1 MSEIK
6 KSESVYLHDIPLDE
20 AWKIFSDVLK
30 AEGLWGVLGI
40 EEIPLDEN
48 ACGRVLAE
56 PVFALRSSPHYHASA
71 MDGFAVDAAITE
83 GAMTSNP
90 LEIKVGEKAKYVDT
104 GDPIPDWANAVIP
117 IENVESLDAAG
128 NPCDGKDIRMPDRIR
143 IRASAA
149 PWSHVRPMGEDIVAT
164 QLILPAGQRLR
175 PVDLGAAAAG
185 GNSTLRVAKK
195 PIVAILPTGTELVSV
210 GECAGC
216 GEITEFN
223 SIVLAAQVK
232 NWGGQTK
239 RYGITKDDFNLICT
253 HIQEAADESDLVL
266 VNAGSSAGSEDF
278 TSTAVQELGKLL
290 VHGIAVRPGHP
301 VILGLITRR
310 SGANIGK
317 SVPIIGVPGYP
328 VSAAMTTEIFVE
340 PLLRL
345 WSGEPEAPAQTIQ
358 AEITRK
364 VSSPAG
370 DDDYLRVVVGE
381 VNSRM
386 LAAPLSRGAGVTTSL
401 SRADGIV
408 IIPRHTQG
416 LEAGQKVDVR
426 LYRPL
431 HEIQG
436 TIFTI
441 GSHDMTLDIL
451 AQSLVRFKRRLVSA
465 NAGSLGGLIALSKGE
480 AHFAGSHLLD
490 PDSGD
495 YNRSYIKKYLPET
508 PVRLFRW
515 VEREQGLLVKK
526 GNPRNIHD
534 LSDLK
539 REGITYIN
547 RQRGSGTRILLDYWL
562 GQLGIKPESIQG
574 YGQEEYTH
582 LGVAAAV
589 LSGRADCGMAV
600 QAAAAALDLDF
611 IPLYAEDYQLV
622 IPQQYCEDDL
632 LRPLFALMG
641 DLHFK
646 KQIIAMPGYRVEH
659 MGEEVTL

>member
-1 MSEIK
+1 MNEK
-6 KSESVYLHDIPLDE
+6 KKPNSVYLHDIPLDE
-20 AWKIFSDVLK
+20 ARTAFLDALE
-30 AEGLWGVLGI
+30 AEGLRGLLGI

-71 MDGFAVDAAITE
+71 MDGFTLNASSTD
-83 GAMTSNP
+83 GAMPSNP
-90 LEIKVGEKAKYVDT
+90 VEIKVGIQAKYVDT
-104 GDPIPDWANAVIP
+104 GDPIPDWANAVVP
-117 IENVESLDAAG
+117 IENVEPLDAAG
-128 NPCDGKDIRMPDRIR
+128 EMCTGDAVRTPDRIR

-149 PWSHVRPMGEDIVAT
+149 PWSHIRPMGEDIVAT
-164 QLILPAGQRLR
+164 QLILPAGQKLR

-185 GNSTLRVAKK
+185 GNCTLRVARK
-195 PIVAILPTGTELVSV
+195 PVVTILPTGTELVRV
-210 GECAGC
+210 GENAEC

-232 NWGGQTK
+232 SWGGQTL
-239 RYGITKDDFNLICT
+239 RYGITKDDFKLICD
-253 HIQEAADESDLVL
+253 HIQDAADHSDLVL

-278 TSTAVQELGKLL
+278 TSRAVEKLGTLL

-301 VILGLITRR
+301 VILGMIIKR
-310 SGANIGK
+310 SGENAGRK
-317 SVPIIGVPGYP
+317 VPIIGVPGYP

-345 WSGEPEAPAQTIQ
+345 WAGEPVTPAQSIQ

-370 DDDYLRVVVGE
+370 DDDYLRVVVGQ
-381 VNSRM
+381 VNSKM

-451 AQSLVRFKRRLVSA
+451 AQSISRFGRRLVSA

-490 PDSGD
+490 PESGD
-495 YNRSYIKKYLPET
+495 YNRSYIRKYLPDT

-526 GNPRNIHD
+526 GNPKNILSLVD
-534 LSDLK
+534 LN
-539 REGITYIN
+539 REDVIYVN
-547 RQRGSGTRILLDYWL
+547 RQRGSGTRVLLDYWL
-562 GQLGIKPESIQG
+562 AKLGVIPDKIQG
-574 YGQEEYTH
+574 YMQEEYTH

-589 LSGRADCGMAV
+589 LSGRADCGLAV

-622 IPQQYCEDDL
+622 IPIKNCEDEL
-632 LRPLFALMG
+632 LNPLFTLMS
-641 DLHFK
+641 DPRFRQ
-646 KQIIAMPGYRVEH
+646 QILTMLGYKVDH
-659 MGEEVTL
+659 MGEEVVL

>member
-1 MSEIK
+1 MNEKIK
-6 KSESVYLHDIPLDE
+6 KESVYLHDIPLED
-20 AWKIFSDVLK
+20 ARK
-30 AEGLWGVLGI
+30 AFADALQKEGLWGLLGV

-48 ACGRVLAE
+48 ACGRILAE

-71 MDGFAVDAAITE
+71 MDGYALSSSDTE
-83 GAMTSNP
+83 GAMSSSP
-90 LEIKVGEKAKYVDT
+90 VEIQVGEQAKYVDT
-104 GDPIPDWANAVIP
+104 GDPIPEGANAVIP
-117 IENVESLDAAG
+117 IENVEPLDDAG
-128 NPCDGKDIRMPDRIR
+128 NVCTGEEIRKAKRIR
-143 IRASAA
+143 IRASVA

-164 QLILPAGQRLR
+164 QLILPSGQKLR

-185 GNSTLRVAKK
+185 GNCALRVAKK
-195 PIVAILPTGTELVSV
+195 PMVTILPTGTELVKV
-210 GECAGC
+210 GESAGC

-232 NWGGQTK
+232 GWGGQTQ
-239 RYGITKDDFNLICT
+239 RYGITRDDFKLICA
-253 HIQEAADESDLVL
+253 HIQDAADHSDLVL
-266 VNAGSSAGSEDF
+266 INAGSSAGSEDF
-278 TSTAVQELGKLL
+278 TSRAVEQLGTLL

-301 VILGLITRR
+301 VVLGMIVKRNGENAGR
-310 SGANIGK
+310 K
-317 SVPIIGVPGYP
+317 VPIIGVPGYP

-340 PLLRL
+340 PLLRM
-345 WSGEPEAPAQTIQ
+345 WAGEQITAPQTLQ

-408 IIPRHTQG
+408 IIPRHSQG
-416 LEAGQKVDVR
+416 LEAGERVEVK

-431 HEIQG
+431 HEIEG

-451 AQSLVRFKRRLVSA
+451 AQSIAGYGRRLVSS
-465 NAGSLGGLIALSKGE
+465 NAGSMGGLIAISKGE

-490 PDSGD
+490 PADGD
-495 YNRSYIKKYLPET
+495 YNRSYIKKYLPGI
-508 PVRLFRW
+508 PIRLFNW

-526 GNPRNIHD
+526 GNPKKIKD
-534 LSDLK
+534 LSDLA
-539 REGITYIN
+539 RRDVTYVN
-547 RQRGSGTRILLDYWL
+547 RQRGSGTRVLLDYWL
-562 GQLGIKPESIQG
+562 GRLGIRPEQIQG
-574 YGQEEYTH
+574 YPQEEYTH

-611 IPLYAEDYQLV
+611 IPLYAENYQLV
-622 IPQQYCEDDL
+622 IPAQYCEADL
-632 LRPLFALMG
+632 LEPLFRLMH
-641 DLHFK
+641 DPHFK
-646 KQIIAMPGYRVEH
+646 QQIMTMPGYKVDH
-659 MGEEVTL
+659 MGEEVPL